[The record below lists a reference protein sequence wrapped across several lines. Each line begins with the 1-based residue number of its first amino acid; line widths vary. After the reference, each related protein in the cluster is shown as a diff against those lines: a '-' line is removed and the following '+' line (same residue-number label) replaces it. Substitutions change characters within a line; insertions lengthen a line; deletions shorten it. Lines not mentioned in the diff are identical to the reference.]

1 MRRAQHTLKPPPVKP
16 ETWQALMQATTEFC
30 AMQPWRHMWDC
41 DMLGIEDE
49 STGNVRLACVLGRN
63 RECFGLVIY
72 RGVEGVRNVLQMAA
86 NEPDIR
92 GLDPMFMQ
100 DCARFYLNSST
111 EIDPGDRAH
120 LKTYGFRPH
129 ARKGQLYPSFRAHS
143 PGYYPWHFTQAE
155 AETFLADMRRV
166 MAFAPLLK
174 AQPSL
179 SDHRPPGTYAF
190 FPRGPWEPGRVLKA
204 EDLRWLPVKVPPT
217 PSPEPGAV
225 SPLLA
230 KRLSDLVHDKK
241 AVWETDAFFSEF
253 TISDRDRPYFGKLAI
268 VTDAPTGMVMG
279 FALKGCDETIW
290 ETGME
295 AMVEA
300 MQKAGK
306 RPGTVLCSNPYF
318 LETLKEVA
326 EVCGFKLKL
335 TPELPGLEEARYA
348 LEGALR
354 SGMI

>member
-1 MRRAQHTLKPPPVKP
+1 MRRPQSALKPPPVKP
-16 ETWQALMQATTEFC
+16 ETWTALMQATSEFC

-49 STGNVRLACVLGRN
+49 ATGNVRLACVLGRN
-63 RECFGLVIY
+63 RECFGLVVY
-72 RGVEGVRNVLQMAA
+72 RGVEGVRSVLQMAA
-86 NEPDIR
+86 EEPDIR

-120 LKTYGFRPH
+120 LKTHGYRPH
-129 ARKGQLYPSFRAHS
+129 ARKGQVYPSFRAHS

-166 MAFAPLLK
+166 MAFAPLLRE
-174 AQPSL
+174 QPSL

-190 FPRGPWEPGRVLKA
+190 FPRGAWEPGRVLKP

-217 PSPEPGAV
+217 PEPV
-225 SPLLA
+225 PLPLSGTLA
-230 KRLSDLVHDKK
+230 PQLVKLPQDSKL
-241 AVWETDAFFSEF
+241 AWETDAFFSDF
-253 TISDRDRPYFGKLAI
+253 TISDRERPYFGKLGI
-268 VTDAPTGMVMG
+268 VTDAQTGMVLG
-279 FALKGCDETIW
+279 FALHGCDETIW
-290 ETGME
+290 ETGRN
-295 AMVEA
+295 ALTEA
-300 MQKAGK
+300 MQKTGK
-306 RPGTVLCSNPYF
+306 RPGAIHCSNPYL
-318 LETLKEVA
+318 LESLKGVA
-326 EVCGFKLKL
+326 ETCGIKLKFA
-335 TPELPGLEEARYA
+335 PALPGLEEARIA